1 MKFRDFLTEKVSG
14 KVIVVYGGG
23 FQPFHQGHMSSYV
36 ESKQKFPR
44 ADYYVAASGDVKVRP
59 IPFAD
64 KKFLAQQ
71 AGVVDNFVQVTQPL
85 NPQEIIKNYD
95 ENKDI
100 LILVR
105 SEKDFVKY
113 TKKDGSPA
121 YYQPFVSIDKCKPFK
136 QHAYIF
142 VTKKKLSCCW

>member
-44 ADYYVAASGDVKVRP
+44 ADYYVASSSDVKLRP
-59 IPFAD
+59 IPFKD

-71 AGVVDNFVQVTQPL
+71 AGVTDNFVQVVQPL
-85 NPQEIIKNYD
+85 NPQEI
-95 ENKDI
+95 
-100 LILVR
+100 LATL
-105 SEKDFVKY
+105 
-113 TKKDGSPA
+113 
-121 YYQPFVSIDKCKPFK
+121 
-136 QHAYIF
+136 
-142 VTKKKLSCCW
+142 